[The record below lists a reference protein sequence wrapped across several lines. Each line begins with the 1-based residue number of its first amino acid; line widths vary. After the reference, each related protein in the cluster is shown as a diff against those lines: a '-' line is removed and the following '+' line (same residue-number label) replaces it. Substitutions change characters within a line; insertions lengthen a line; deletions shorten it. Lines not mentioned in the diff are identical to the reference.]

1 MLSCGLVINHPG
13 GGADPGI
20 ASLAKPIPAAN
31 ALIAAYSDTG
41 PLNLSSGCIHALKP
55 ETSGQAVLA
64 FVLASNSA
72 LLDLH
77 CRRRYGDKRGRFALR
92 DIIRVV
98 FFHPIHRI
106 QPSRKITASRNS
118 QADTA
123 ARYRNHPDHLSQY
136 LASDVTPHYQ
146 PGEIIAAQPEAFF
159 QQTPLCR

>member
-13 GGADPGI
+13 GGADSGI
-20 ASLAKPIPAAN
+20 ASLAKPVPAAN
-31 ALIAAYSDTG
+31 TLISAYSDTG
-41 PLNLSSGCIHALKP
+41 PLNLASGRIHALKP

-98 FFHPIHRI
+98 FSIRFIVSNPLENDR
-106 QPSRKITASRNS
+106 Q
-118 QADTA
+118 QE
-123 ARYRNHPDHLSQY
+123 
-136 LASDVTPHYQ
+136 Q
-146 PGEIIAAQPEAFF
+146 PGGYGGQVQKPS
-159 QQTPLCR
+159 